1 MTVEPGHRRAA
12 DTDRQVP
19 PGTHIRLATDSDAER
34 VAVTHV
40 AAWRRGYAGQMP
52 EALLAGLSVQERT
65 GLWRMALAPGSDT
78 GAQTLVAVSSGDI
91 VGFATGGRARDDD
104 IGPNAGELWALNVHP
119 DAWGCGIGSAL
130 HDATMIRLAAAG
142 FTWATLWVLTSNTRA
157 RRFYERRGWAVDG
170 RSKTEWEGEVPLRET
185 RYEFTWP

>member
-1 MTVEPGHRRAA
+1 MRAARPDAYWNTVGIPEPVLGRLARLGRLADPDPMTVEPGHRRAA

-65 GLWRMALAPGSDT
+65 GLWRMALA
-78 GAQTLVAVSSGDI
+78 
-91 VGFATGGRARDDD
+91 
-104 IGPNAGELWALNVHP
+104 
-119 DAWGCGIGSAL
+119 
-130 HDATMIRLAAAG
+130 
-142 FTWATLWVLTSNTRA
+142 
-157 RRFYERRGWAVDG
+157 
-170 RSKTEWEGEVPLRET
+170 
-185 RYEFTWP
+185 